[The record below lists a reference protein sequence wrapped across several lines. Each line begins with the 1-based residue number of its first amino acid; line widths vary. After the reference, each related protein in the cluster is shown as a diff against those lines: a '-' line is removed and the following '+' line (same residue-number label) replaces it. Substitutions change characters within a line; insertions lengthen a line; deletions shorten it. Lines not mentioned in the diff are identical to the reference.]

1 MSDVTTPT
9 EEWTKPLPTPD
20 DVNREYWQAAA
31 DGRLLIQ
38 TCPQCGQRQFYPR
51 ALCTHCG
58 GQPEWLECTGRGTVH
73 TRTIIRQMGMK
84 PFRNELPYVVAMI
97 ELEEGP
103 LVMSNVT
110 DCDPDAVKI
119 GMPVEV
125 HFIRAADDIGI
136 PMWRP
141 ASR

>member
-1 MSDVTTPT
+1 MSEVITPA

-38 TCPQCGQRQFYPR
+38 TCPDCGQRQFYPR

-73 TRTIIRQMGMK
+73 TRTIIRQMGMR
-84 PFRNELPYVVAMI
+84 PFRNELPYVVAI
-97 ELEEGP
+97 ADRGP
-103 LVMSNVT
+103 RAALL
-110 DCDPDAVKI
+110 DDPDLLSGLNVHDGHVTEPAVARD
-119 GMPVEV
+119 VLR
-125 HFIRAADDIGI
+125 HQLRLDDVDE
-136 PMWRP
+136 
-141 ASR
+141 